1 MARSFTAPHHKLFD
15 LFGIIRISVFTAK
28 PKDRNPKDCK
38 PKERTRPQSPDDVDL
53 DRRSIDSLLAIN
65 PDAIQ
70 CHSDLAAL
78 MSCYRSRY

>member
-1 MARSFTAPHHKLFD
+1 MAPSITAPHHKLFD
-15 LFGIIRISVFTAK
+15 LFGIIRISVFTA
-28 PKDRNPKDCK
+28 NPKDCK